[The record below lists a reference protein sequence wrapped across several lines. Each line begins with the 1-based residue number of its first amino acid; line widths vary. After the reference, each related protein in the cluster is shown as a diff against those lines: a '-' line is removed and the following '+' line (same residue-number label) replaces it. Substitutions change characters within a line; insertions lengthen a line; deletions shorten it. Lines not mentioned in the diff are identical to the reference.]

1 MLASIDYID
10 GVYLKR
16 CDLLEYAGSKGGK
29 AEGAYNLIKDGI
41 SNGYSEF
48 VTIGSRLSPQCE
60 IVSNICNNIGLTCD
74 LFMPKGQDTLVT
86 NKIKSRNNCTIHD
99 DLGRGAYT
107 NVLIY
112 RAKKFAKENNKYFIP
127 FGMLCKKNIDIISE
141 QAYNIPSDV
150 NRVVV
155 PVGSGTTMIG
165 IIKGLNKMNRKD
177 VEVVGVITGSINSKD
192 VVSRYVP
199 RLFNNIKYDFVE
211 YITGIKPK
219 YVYTKVTD
227 EYVGNVHLDPIYEG
241 KCKKFLK
248 PNDLLWIVG
257 YHDI

>member
-1 MLASIDYID
+1 M
-10 GVYLKR
+10 V
-16 CDLLEYAGSKGGK
+16 C
-29 AEGAYNLIKDGI
+29 
-41 SNGYSEF
+41 
-48 VTIGSRLSPQCE
+48 
-60 IVSNICNNIGLTCD
+60 
-74 LFMPKGQDTLVT
+74 
-86 NKIKSRNNCTIHD
+86 
-99 DLGRGAYT
+99 
-107 NVLIY
+107 
-112 RAKKFAKENNKYFIP
+112 FA
-127 FGMLCKKNIDIISE
+127 KKNIDIISD
-141 QAYNIPSDV
+141 QTYNIPSDV

-177 VEVVGVITGSINSKD
+177 VEVVGVITGSITSKD

-199 RLFNNIKYDFVE
+199 RLFNNIKYSFVE

-227 EYVGNVHLDPIYEG
+227 EYIGKIHLDPIYEG